1 MLQSKKPNYGSFSC
15 SSTQQVHTIGLCIVR
30 KSMQI
35 HFKIALLIQT
45 NLHIVQ
51 ILYFSICTVQFKF
64 FLYYAKQKYSRT
76 YCMYVYVYL
85 DRKCPVNT
93 CGKLENPKFFILI
106 LFSDCLFF
114 WRFNVSKLCSKYFG
128 WLLLSN
134 GNKKYHFSPQCM
146 LCSMYE
152 KFETCNL

>member
-51 ILYFSICTVQFKF
+51 ILYFSICIVHFKNF
-64 FLYYAKQKYSRT
+64 FVLCKAEIFKDLLYV
-76 YCMYVYVYL
+76 CVYL

-114 WRFNVSKLCSKYFG
+114 WRFYVSKLCSNYFG